1 MATNGAA
8 AAVPL
13 PKDVEAGLRP
23 ESYSIVNGKELEEPD
38 PTYKT
43 DFGFL
48 VIPRRLRHDPA
59 RPFEWTLLLNISFG
73 FASTFTVA
81 NLYYCQPLLIELA
94 AAFDVSY
101 GEVSI
106 VPTLVQ
112 AGYAVGLLLISPL
125 GDLVRR
131 RQLIIGL
138 VLISTCLTIGL
149 AVTSSLR
156 VFSALTFLVGFVTVT
171 PQILM
176 PLAADLAPPARR
188 ASALALV
195 LAGLLLGVLVA
206 RVLAGIVAQFSGWR
220 VVYYVAI
227 GVQAFILVWC
237 WAIIPDV
244 PRKNRGLTYWHILV
258 SMGRFALTEPA
269 LIQACL
275 INMASSAVF
284 ASFWV
289 TLTFLLGG
297 PPYNYNTLV
306 IGLFG
311 LVGML
316 GIAASPLVGR
326 AVDGLVP
333 WNASLISIIALIV
346 FQAIQ
351 VGANGINVAAVII
364 GAFGLDVFRQMLQVS
379 LTTAI
384 LTIDANAR
392 ARLNAVLILSLFLG
406 QVMGTAA
413 GTHVF
418 TKYGWRACAG
428 LSMGWCGWQL
438 LVLLA
443 RGPRCARKT
452 WVGWE
457 GGWGSWKEG
466 KEVKEMGS
474 EGKQARPEG
483 KQTGPETTEP
493 AYEVKGTAEGKG
505 SAPST
510 ETDAVGDHKGVP
522 Q

>member
-1 MATNGAA
+1 MRA
-8 AAVPL
+8 L
-13 PKDVEAGLRP
+13 KDVEPGLRP
-23 ESYSIVNGKELEEPD
+23 ESSPIADGTELEDEPH

-59 RPFEWTLLLNISFG
+59 RLFEWTLLLNISFG

-106 VPTLVQ
+106 IPTLVQ

-138 VLISTCLTIGL
+138 VLISTCFTIGL

-188 ASALALV
+188 ASALSLV

-227 GVQAFILVWC
+227 GVQALILVWC

-258 SMGRFALTEPA
+258 SMGRFAVTEPA

-297 PPYNYNTLV
+297 PPLV

-333 WNASLISIIALIV
+333 WNASLISIVALIV

-351 VGANGINVAAVII
+351 VGANGVNVAAVII

-384 LTIDANAR
+384 FKIDANAR

-418 TKYGWRACAG
+418 TENGWRACAG

-438 LVLLA
+438 LVLLV

-466 KEVKEMGS
+466 N
-474 EGKQARPEG
+474 QTTPEG

-493 AYEVKGTAEGKG
+493 SYEVKDTTEAKG

-510 ETDAVGDHKGVP
+510 ENGAVRDHKEVP

>member
-1 MATNGAA
+1 
-8 AAVPL
+8 
-13 PKDVEAGLRP
+13 
-23 ESYSIVNGKELEEPD
+23 
-38 PTYKT
+38 
-43 DFGFL
+43 
-48 VIPRRLRHDPA
+48 
-59 RPFEWTLLLNISFG
+59 
-73 FASTFTVA
+73 
-81 NLYYCQPLLIELA
+81 
-94 AAFDVSY
+94 
-101 GEVSI
+101 
-106 VPTLVQ
+106 
-112 AGYAVGLLLISPL
+112 
-125 GDLVRR
+125 
-131 RQLIIGL
+131 
-138 VLISTCLTIGL
+138 
-149 AVTSSLR
+149 
-156 VFSALTFLVGFVTVT
+156 
-171 PQILM
+171 
-176 PLAADLAPPARR
+176 
-188 ASALALV
+188 
-195 LAGLLLGVLVA
+195 
-206 RVLAGIVAQFSGWR
+206 
-220 VVYYVAI
+220 
-227 GVQAFILVWC
+227 
-237 WAIIPDV
+237 
-244 PRKNRGLTYWHILV
+244 
-258 SMGRFALTEPA
+258 
-269 LIQACL
+269 
-275 INMASSAVF
+275 MASSAVF

-297 PPYNYNTLV
+297 PPLV

-333 WNASLISIIALIV
+333 WNASLISIVALIG

-351 VGANGINVAAVII
+351 VGANGISVAAVII

-384 LTIDANAR
+384 LTIDASAR

-438 LVLLA
+438 LILLA

-466 KEVKEMGS
+466 KGVGS
-474 EGKQARPEG
+474 EGKQARPEVM
-483 KQTGPETTEP
+483 EP
-493 AYEVKGTAEGKG
+493 SCEVKGTAERKG

-510 ETDAVGDHKGVP
+510 ESDAVRDHKDDP

>member
-8 AAVPL
+8 ATMPA
-13 PKDVEAGLRP
+13 PKDMGAGLRP
-23 ESYSIVNGKELEEPD
+23 ESPPSTPGKELVEEPH

-48 VIPRRLRHDPA
+48 LIPRRLRHDPA

-106 VPTLVQ
+106 IPTLVQ

-227 GVQAFILVWC
+227 GVQALILVWC

-258 SMGRFALTEPA
+258 SMGRFAVTEPT

-297 PPYNYNTLV
+297 PPYYYNTLV

-333 WNASLISIIALIV
+333 WNASLISIVALIV

-384 LTIDANAR
+384 FKIDGNAR

-418 TKYGWRACAG
+418 TEYGWRACAG

-438 LVLLA
+438 LILLA

-457 GGWGSWKEG
+457 GGWGSWKE
-466 KEVKEMGS
+466 VKEKKEAKS
-474 EGKQARPEG
+474 EGKQAVSEAM
-483 KQTGPETTEP
+483 EP
-493 AYEVKGTAEGKG
+493 SYEAKGAGAKG

-510 ETDAVGDHKGVP
+510 EAGAVPDHKEEP

>member
-8 AAVPL
+8 AIAPA
-13 PKDVEAGLRP
+13 PKDP
-23 ESYSIVNGKELEEPD
+23 H

-106 VPTLVQ
+106 
-112 AGYAVGLLLISPL
+112 YAAGLLLISPL

-131 RQLIIGL
+131 RQLIIAL

-258 SMGRFALTEPA
+258 SMGRFAVTEPA

-275 INMASSAVF
+275 INIASSAVF

-297 PPYNYNTLV
+297 PPYNYDTLV

-384 LTIDANAR
+384 LTIFLRIDANAR

-438 LVLLA
+438 LILLA

-466 KEVKEMGS
+466 KE
-474 EGKQARPEG
+474 
-483 KQTGPETTEP
+483 GPTE
-493 AYEVKGTAEGKG
+493 AKG

-510 ETDAVGDHKGVP
+510 ETDAVRDHKEVP

>member
-1 MATNGAA
+1 MSHPIDNQQQDIPA
-8 AAVPL
+8 L
-13 PKDVEAGLRP
+13 DKDAEAGLP
-23 ESYSIVNGKELEEPD
+23 PTEGLDATAGQTPIEEPH

-48 VIPRRLRHDPA
+48 AIPRRLRYDPS
-59 RPFEWTLLLNISFG
+59 RPFEWTLLLNVSFG
-73 FASTFTVA
+73 FASTFTVS
-81 NLYYCQPLLIELA
+81 NLYYCQPLLIELSD
-94 AAFDVSY
+94 AFGVSY
-101 GEVSI
+101 SEVSVI
-106 VPTLVQ
+106 PTLVQ

-131 RQLIIGL
+131 RQLILAL
-138 VLISTCLTIGL
+138 VAISTCLTIGL
-149 AVTSSLR
+149 AVTSSLQ

-171 PQILM
+171 PQILL

-206 RVLAGIVAQFSGWR
+206 RVLAGIIAQFTGWR

-227 GVQAFILVWC
+227 GVQALVLVWC
-237 WAIIPDV
+237 WAIVPDA

-258 SMGRFALTEPA
+258 SMARFAVTEPA
-269 LIQACL
+269 LVQACL
-275 INMASSAVF
+275 INAASSAVF

-297 PPYNYNTLV
+297 APYYYNTLV

-333 WNASLISIIALIV
+333 WNASLLAILALII

-351 VGANGINVAAVII
+351 VGANGINIAAVII

-384 LTIDANAR
+384 FKIDESAR

-428 LSMGWCGWQL
+428 LSMGFCAWQL
-438 LVLLA
+438 MILLA
-443 RGPRCARKT
+443 RGPRCARRT
-452 WVGWE
+452 WIGWE
-457 GGWGSWKEG
+457 GGWGSWKE
-466 KEVKEMGS
+466 EH
-474 EGKQARPEG
+474 
-483 KQTGPETTEP
+483 EP
-493 AYEVKGTAEGKG
+493 AVANRKPVVANRLPAEAKFNTAPPGAALEAKDG
-505 SAPST
+505 P
-510 ETDAVGDHKGVP
+510 H
-522 Q
+522 